1 MRPSSRRARPLVRAF
16 LGLLLLTGA
25 LAGLVYALTDHP
37 RPVQAAELACP
48 AGTPTLQAGQPV
60 KVLSWNVQYLA
71 GRGYVFFYDTL
82 AGDGPDTRPAPAS
95 LARTLDEVTAVIQA
109 ENPDLILLQ
118 EVDRDSKRTD
128 YADQL
133 AQLQARLGGAY
144 PCAASASYHRAAFVP
159 HPKIMGKVGLSLV
172 TLSRY
177 RLDTATR
184 YALPRICG
192 DPLTV
197 AFNFKRAVLGVTL
210 PVQGGRPLTAYQT
223 HMDAFAQGCDTMQ
236 RQVGALH
243 ELLRA
248 TPGPWLIGGDFNLLG
263 TAGAYTR
270 LRERER
276 AYFNP
281 ATELEPLMAAYDSF
295 PNEAQID
302 SGDARYFTHFPND
315 PAVGRPDRTIDY
327 FFYAPGLRHTDDRIR
342 QDQPKISDH
351 FAMLTT
357 VALP

>member
-1 MRPSSRRARPLVRAF
+1 MQRSSRRARWWPRVLLG
-16 LGLLLLTGA
+16 LGLLGLA

-37 RPVQAAELACP
+37 RSVQAAELTCP
-48 AGTPTLQAGQPV
+48 AGTPTLKVGQPV

-82 AGDGPDTRPAPAS
+82 AGDGPDTRPTPDS
-95 LARTLDEVTAVIQA
+95 LARTLNEVTAVIQA

-118 EVDRDSKRTD
+118 EVDRGSKRTD

-144 PCAASASYHRAAFVP
+144 PCAASAYYHRAAFVP

-184 YALPRICG
+184 YALPPICG

-210 PVQGGRPLTAYQT
+210 PVAGGRPLTAYQT
-223 HMDAFAQGCDTMQ
+223 HLDAFAQGCDTME
-236 RQVGALH
+236 RQVAAVQAR
-243 ELLRA
+243 LRD
-248 TPGPWLIGGDFNLLG
+248 TPGPWIMGGDFNLLG
-263 TAGAYTR
+263 TAGAYAR

-281 ATELEPLMAAYDSF
+281 QTELKPLMDAYDAF

-302 SGDARYFTHFPND
+302 TGESRFFTHFPND

-327 FFYAPGLRHTDDRIR
+327 FFFSPGLRHTADRIR

-357 VALP
+357 VAP

>member
-1 MRPSSRRARPLVRAF
+1 MRLHSRRARWWPRAL
-16 LGLLLLTGA
+16 LGLLLLAGA
-25 LAGLVYALTDHP
+25 LAALVYALTDHP
-37 RPVQAAELACP
+37 KPVQAAALTCP
-48 AGTPTLQAGQPV
+48 AATPTLNAGQPL

-82 AGDGPDTRPAPAS
+82 AGDGPHTRPTPES
-95 LARTLDEVTAVIQA
+95 LARTLDEVVAVIRQ
-109 ENPDLILLQ
+109 ENPDLLLLQ
-118 EVDRDSKRTD
+118 EVDQDSKRTD

-144 PCAASASYHRAAFVP
+144 PCAASAYYHRAAFVP

-177 RLDTATR
+177 RLERATR
-184 YALPRICG
+184 HALPRICG

-197 AFNFKRAVLGVTL
+197 AFNFRRAVLGVTL
-210 PVQGGRPLTAYQT
+210 PVRGGAPLTAYQT

-236 RQVGALH
+236 KQVAAIG

-248 TPGPWLIGGDFNLLG
+248 TPGPWLMGGDFNLLG

-281 ATELEPLMAAYDSF
+281 ETELKPLMDAYDAF

-302 SGDARYFTHFPND
+302 TGEARYFTHFPND

-327 FFYAPGLRHTDDRIR
+327 FFYSPGLAHTAERIR
-342 QDQPKISDH
+342 QDRPKISDH

-357 VALP
+357 VRVP